1 MSDDTVIKG
10 VFGKQEEDIPT
21 AAEVFEILADELEG
35 EADVETV
42 VILFHPD
49 RPAALMGNVE
59 IDRAAL
65 LLMLGQVAIQDTV
78 MGGADDHTLH

>member
-1 MSDDTVIKG
+1 MSNVIDL
-10 VFGKQEEDIPT
+10 FGDEEPLDMPS

-65 LLMLGQVAIQDTV
+65 LLLMGQVAIQDTV
-78 MGGADDHTLH
+78 RVGADDTIH

>member
-1 MSDDTVIKG
+1 MSDKKVIQG
-10 VFGKQEEDIPT
+10 AFGKPDVPT
-21 AAEVFEILADELEG
+21 AAEVFEILAEELDG

-42 VILFHPD
+42 VILFSED

-65 LLMLGQVAIQDTV
+65 LLLMGQVAIQDTV
-78 MGGADDHTLH
+78 MGGADDTIH